1 MGEARRAAGQ
11 ELPLAKEVMGRME
24 RKAAVWQKLRWHSP
38 RPVARVSVIVGGI
51 LINSYKCVWYL
62 QWRYLPYISPTFDM
76 FRWSYSATIRCL
88 TPTLTCAR

>member
-38 RPVARVSVIVGGI
+38 RPVTRVLVIVGEG
-51 LINSYKCVWYL
+51 
-62 QWRYLPYISPTFDM
+62 F
-76 FRWSYSATIRCL
+76 
-88 TPTLTCAR
+88 

>member
-38 RPVARVSVIVGGI
+38 RPVARVSVIVGGGGSDKQ
-51 LINSYKCVWYL
+51 LQVCVVPAMALSALYF
-62 QWRYLPYISPTFDM
+62 PYI
-76 FRWSYSATIRCL
+76 
-88 TPTLTCAR
+88 